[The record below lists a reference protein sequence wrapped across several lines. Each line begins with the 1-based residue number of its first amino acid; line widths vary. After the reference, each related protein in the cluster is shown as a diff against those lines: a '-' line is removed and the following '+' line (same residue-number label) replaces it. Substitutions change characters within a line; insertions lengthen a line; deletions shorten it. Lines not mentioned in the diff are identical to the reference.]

1 MTAFKP
7 EKCPN
12 LVPDRRIIIHPDM
25 SETELLHHA
34 GHKDALLDVSGLSNL
49 SLLPP
54 IIQGGVYSTQENIN
68 LQRVRF
74 CHTVALPNALSVEA
88 PFLESALLLYTGT
101 ARDVLLPSFVQGVKI
116 VSRKAIEF
124 SADRLRRVTAMRLD
138 ALGELRLPGLESV
151 EVLTAGNLRRCA
163 LPVGAVIGNFKLEN
177 FPYLEKIEMLA
188 PPPPPPV
195 KEPGRHRLVRVP
207 RPKPD

>member
-1 MTAFKP
+1 MTTFKP

-12 LVPDRRIIIHPDM
+12 LVPDRRIILHPGM
-25 SETELLHHA
+25 SESEILYHA
-34 GHKDALLDVSGLSNL
+34 GHKDALLDVSGLGSL
-49 SLLPP
+49 LLLPP
-54 IIQGGVYSTQENIN
+54 VIQGGIYSTQANIN

-88 PFLESALLLYTGT
+88 PVLESALLLYTGT
-101 ARDVLLPSFVQGVKI
+101 AKDVLLPSFVQGVKM
-116 VSRKAIEF
+116 VSRKTVKF

-138 ALGELRLPGLESV
+138 ALEELRLPGLESV

-163 LPVGAVIGNFKLEN
+163 LPVSAVIGNFRPED
-177 FPYLEKIEMLA
+177 FPHLEKVEMLA

-195 KEPGRHRLVRVP
+195 KEQGPRRLVRVP
-207 RPKPD
+207 RLTPG